1 MELEWDAKKRLANK
15 AKHGVDFA
23 DADYVLSDPNAL
35 TIPDDRHD
43 EERFVTIGAG
53 PTGRLLVVVH
63 TDRGDKVR
71 VISARKA
78 NDREQAKYRG
88 ET

>member
-1 MELEWDAKKRLANK
+1 MELEWDEKKRAANK

-23 DADYVLSDPNAL
+23 DADYVLSDANAL
-35 TIPDDRHD
+35 TIPDNRHS
-43 EERFVTIGAG
+43 EPRFVTIGAG

-63 TDRGDKVR
+63 TDRGDKAR
-71 VISARKA
+71 IISARKA
-78 NDREQAKYRG
+78 NDQEQAKYRG